1 MNPKEVFH
9 NTASSVQL
17 PYIDGHSVKTK
28 KSSLYAFKVPNK
40 DFNNDRFSLTTCK
53 LLLKKNKKNDV
64 NLIVNNRPDRFL
76 FSLANVVLLHFIQ
89 PVDFNLLVRHFIF
102 ENL

>member
-28 KSSLYAFKVPNK
+28 KSSLYAFKVQNK
-40 DFNNDRFSLTTCK
+40 DFNNDRFSLTTLVCK
-53 LLLKKNKKNDV
+53 LLLKKIKKWC
-64 NLIVNNRPDRFL
+64 
-76 FSLANVVLLHFIQ
+76 Q
-89 PVDFNLLVRHFIF
+89 PYC
-102 ENL
+102 E